1 MWEKKISEEWS
12 CKKKKPKETTTTTTT
27 ATTQQQ
33 LDMGLLPM
41 IKPSVLV
48 T

>member
-1 MWEKKISEEWS
+1 MWEKKISQGWS
-12 CKKKKPKETTTTTTT
+12 CKKKPKETTTTTTT
-27 ATTQQQ
+27 TTQQQ

>member
-12 CKKKKPKETTTTTTT
+12 CKKNPKETTTTTTT

>member
-12 CKKKKPKETTTTTTT
+12 CKKKPKETTTTTTT